1 LTEALDRNKWR
12 DLGVDV
18 WLRKK
23 LQAGNKQAYNYQ
35 LKSADERKAH
45 SAKTEIDSL
54 LCSMPTEL
62 RLSLPQSEW
71 IKKGHLYER
80 FSEVQRKCAVSITP
94 SFTSSGGTVKIIANT
109 NGTSTQQAEAKE
121 SVLTLL
127 KKIRYA
133 KHDMPSNDTNLF
145 KSAMKDE
152 LEARFRVIISWQ
164 HKNTGSRSYN
174 KAYSTKGK
182 GKGKSKGG
190 KGKGKGK
197 GGGGGGG
204 RSGRLFVG
212 NLNFGTTKTV
222 LWEEFGK
229 FGTIS
234 DVHLPTDSETGQV
247 RGFAFVTFS
256 DPMAAEMALVQMDGA
271 VVGGRQIRV
280 NMADSKGGGGDR
292 SYKGG
297 GGDRGYVGGGGGGKG
312 GGGGGKDQRTQVQT
326 LLAQHAEGVP
336 GSKLPKLF
344 HEQFGADIEY
354 RHLGFDKLTD
364 YMALVEGVQVLPN
377 PAGEGPNI
385 FKLIGGRTADT
396 RMATVTCVIAMKL
409 LLILFYCRNVDG
421 M

>member
-45 SAKTEIDSL
+45 SAKAEIDSL

-62 RLSLPQSEW
+62 RLSLAQSEW
-71 IKKGHLYER
+71 IKKGYLYER

-94 SFTSSGGTVKIIANT
+94 SFTSSGGTVKIFANT
-109 NGTSTQQAEAKE
+109 NGSSAQQAEAKE
-121 SVLTLL
+121 CVLTLL
-127 KKIRYA
+127 KEIRYA
-133 KHDMPSNDTNLF
+133 KHDLPSNDTNLL

-164 HKNTGSRSYN
+164 HKNTGSQSYN

-190 KGKGKGK
+190 KGNGKGK

-204 RSGRLFVG
+204 RSGRLYVG
-212 NLNFGTTKTV
+212 NLNFGTTKAV

-256 DPMAAEMALVQMDGA
+256 DPMAAETAIVQMDGA
-271 VVGGRQIRV
+271 DVGGRQIRV
-280 NMADSKGGGGDR
+280 NMGDSMGD
-292 SYKGG
+292 
-297 GGDRGYVGGGGGGKG
+297 GGDRGYGGGGGGKG
-312 GGGGGKDQRTQVQT
+312 GGGGGKGQRTQVQT
-326 LLAQHAEGVP
+326 LLAQDAEGVP

-344 HEQFGADIEY
+344 REQFGADIEY

-385 FKLIGGRTADT
+385 FKLIIGGRTADT

-409 LLILFYCRNVDG
+409 LLILFYCRTIDG